1 MLYLMTFL
9 VLSSHAPQPLGWV
22 GRLENLNPIE
32 CTEGEWVQ
40 LDGFS
45 DTGFLPLDS
54 PIDANTDG
62 TGMYILAPPARYELY
77 VYGNY
82 KKSTGA
88 NAVNF
93 EFCFTVAGVCAG
105 IPQLVTVP
113 NATNYVVSLA
123 IVDLATI
130 LPGITYGFAVRN
142 ITNDDDIIMRN
153 AFLRLT
159 KR

>member
-1 MLYLMTFL
+1 MLNRKCV
-9 VLSSHAPQPLGWV
+9 VLLAVAGLTAACDKDEDLRGYTPMPVGWV
-22 GRLENLNPIE
+22 GR
-32 CTEGEWVQ
+32 

-54 PIDANTDG
+54 PIDAATDG

-82 KKSTGA
+82 KKATGA
-88 NAVNF
+88 NAVSF

-113 NATNYVVSLA
+113 NAVNYVVSLA
-123 IVDLATI
+123 VVDLATI

-142 ITNDDDIIMRN
+142 ITNSDDIIMRN
-153 AFLRLT
+153 AFLRLA